1 MSIQS
6 FFVLFIIY
14 SFLGWI
20 IEVAFTWYKDK
31 KIVNRGFLIGPY
43 CPIYGIGGILI
54 ILLLKKYEQEPFV
67 LFVMAILICSVLEYV
82 TSYLL
87 EKIFKARWWDYSDRK
102 FNINGRICL
111 ETLIPFG
118 ILGCFVVYI
127 VNPFFSNILID
138 FSNVLLNTVFLV
150 FLIIFSIDLV
160 ISFSV
165 ISKIKMVVSSKK
177 SDNTIEIK
185 KRVKKY
191 IEKNYKLVRRLT
203 NSFPNLKSIIKFRNK
218 K

>member
-1 MSIQS
+1 MNIQS